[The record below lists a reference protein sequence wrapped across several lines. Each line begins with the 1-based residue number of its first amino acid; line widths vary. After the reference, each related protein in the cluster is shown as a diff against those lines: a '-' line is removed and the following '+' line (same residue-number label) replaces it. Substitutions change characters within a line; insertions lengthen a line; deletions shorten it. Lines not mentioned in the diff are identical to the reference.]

1 MVSIDNEPGL
11 FYTSI
16 SVMKT
21 NMRRIFQMKKT
32 KALMILGILAFAV
45 FTLTGCGT
53 KTIDLNKYISVD
65 VDGYD
70 SFGKASATFDY
81 DAFRKD
87 YSDKIKLVKKI

>member
-1 MVSIDNEPGL
+1 
-11 FYTSI
+11 
-16 SVMKT
+16 
-21 NMRRIFQMKKT
+21 MKKT

-87 YSDKIKLVKKI
+87 YSDKIKLVKKDNLVSSLGVLSGLTDCEMMLE